1 MNQDFRFVTRPQAQ
15 RSSVLKFLRPSS
27 QGQQASATRGIVR
40 RPPPT
45 NSHRRAAT
53 GMAFLALFASIGLVN
68 LGLSAGVRAANETSG
83 TSYKLAPGDR
93 VTVTVFG
100 QGELSGDFV
109 IDGDGE
115 ILLPVVGPVVIGEL
129 SAAEA
134 QQAVFDRLSDG
145 VLAKPTV
152 SLRVSEYRPIMVVG
166 DVKSPG
172 SYAFRFGL
180 SVKAAM
186 AIAGGEGQPADQRM
200 SRMSDYLQTDERVR
214 LLDDRRSM
222 LAVRKARLE
231 AQRADAPSFHQPKL
245 VGIGLKEDK
254 VETIYASEGFTFNEL
269 TQAHERQIAVLNA
282 QRPRLEEQLKA
293 VTDQLASERQR
304 LKLGRDQSEELSQY
318 MKRGNLRR
326 TVYNDQLREEARL
339 EADVSRS
346 VAEIARIQREIGE
359 IDIRSLEIQ
368 NTYKRQV
375 TAELAETVQQLREAE
390 VSYDAAREMLDL
402 RVVDRTDGY
411 PGKSRHYKV
420 TIIRTDGRSTRTFRA
435 SEDTLLN
442 PGDVLEVKNAPDD
455 TLAEVRSN

>member
-1 MNQDFRFVTRPQAQ
+1 
-15 RSSVLKFLRPSS
+15 
-27 QGQQASATRGIVR
+27 
-40 RPPPT
+40 
-45 NSHRRAAT
+45 
-53 GMAFLALFASIGLVN
+53 MAVLALFASIGLVTV
-68 LGLSAGVRAANETSG
+68 GLSGGVRAANESG
-83 TSYKLAPGDR
+83 TSYKLAPGDK

-115 ILLPVVGPVVIGEL
+115 ILLPVVGPVVVGEL
-129 SAAEA
+129 SAAQA

-166 DVKSPG
+166 DVKTPG

-186 AIAGGEGQPADQRM
+186 AIAGGEGQPGDQRVG
-200 SRMSDYLQTDERVR
+200 RMSEYLQTDERVR
-214 LLDDRRSM
+214 LLDNRRSV

-231 AQRADAPSFHQPKL
+231 AQRADAPEFNQPKL
-245 VGIGLKEDK
+245 VGVGLNDDK
-254 VETIYASEGFTFNEL
+254 FETIYASEGYTFNEL
-269 TQAHERQIAVLNA
+269 TQAHERQIAVLDA

-293 VTDQLASERQR
+293 VTEQLASERQR
-304 LKLGRDQSEELSQY
+304 LKLGQEQSADLAEY

-359 IDIRSLEIQ
+359 VDIRSLEIQ

-375 TAELAETVQQLREAE
+375 TAELAETAQQLRETE
-390 VSYDAAREMLDL
+390 VSFDAARGMLDL
-402 RVVDRTDGY
+402 RVADRTDGY
-411 PGKSRHYKV
+411 QAKSRQYKL
-420 TIIRTDGRSTRTFRA
+420 TIIRTDGRATRTFRA
-435 SEDTLLN
+435 SDDTMLN

-455 TLAEVRSN
+455 TVAEVRSN